1 MFAIAD
7 SGYRFSFYLSANVYL
22 TSNPEYMFRTTQN
35 HRFVAVFT
43 SEDKH
48 QIVFLDANNKYLGS
62 ILVEPNTILSSED
75 VERFTAM
82 IPNRPG
88 YQFDLWSIDFP
99 TIITQPL
106 TVIKANYIS
115 NIQHESIVKVY
126 VEEGVYKTANVKYG
140 KKVTV
145 SAPEIDGK
153 KFLHWSIRNAIVSYN
168 QTLTINVFHDMD
180 IEAMYIDD
188 DLEEVLERVP
198 VTYLND
204 NVITDGSKIYFLA
217 SSNIIEGYEI
227 IEQGLIFLNT
237 SENYSDYIDLKTDE
251 AHRVQ
256 ALRLSINNEF
266 AVLKDTIDDHFLHV
280 RSYLVVKDLEGNFHD
295 IY

>member
-1 MFAIAD
+1 
-7 SGYRFSFYLSANVYL
+7 
-22 TSNPEYMFRTTQN
+22 MFRTTQN

>member
-1 MFAIAD
+1 MISDHLPVVKGVGGSVVIDEQGSAYANTNGLFAIAN
-7 SGYRFSFYLSANVYL
+7 SRYWFSFYLSDNVYL

-35 HRFVAVFT
+35 HWFVAVFT
-43 SEDKH
+43 SEDKY

-126 VEEGVYKTANVKYG
+126 V
-140 KKVTV
+140 
-145 SAPEIDGK
+145 
-153 KFLHWSIRNAIVSYN
+153 
-168 QTLTINVFHDMD
+168 
-180 IEAMYIDD
+180 
-188 DLEEVLERVP
+188 
-198 VTYLND
+198 
-204 NVITDGSKIYFLA
+204 
-217 SSNIIEGYEI
+217 
-227 IEQGLIFLNT
+227 
-237 SENYSDYIDLKTDE
+237 
-251 AHRVQ
+251 
-256 ALRLSINNEF
+256 
-266 AVLKDTIDDHFLHV
+266 
-280 RSYLVVKDLEGNFHD
+280 
-295 IY
+295 